1 MFLKYQAQCGIK
13 LFDGIL
19 FFMALYSV
27 LMKVDY
33 LAVVYIEILKI
44 VSTKSLS

>member
-1 MFLKYQAQCGIK
+1 MVSNSLMVYSF
-13 LFDGIL
+13 
-19 FFMALYSV
+19 ALYSV